1 MEYKIKEINVSDI
14 LANFYQPR
22 ERFDKEGIQELSES
36 ILSNGLINPITVKE
50 YKNGKYMIVSGERR
64 WRAHKVAGL
73 KTIPCFV
80 KEYKNDGQFM
90 IDSLIENIH
99 REDLSPTEKGKF
111 CLEIKKKMNLKNNE
125 QVANVISVNSSDVCN
140 WVDDFNFRKSLPVRK
155 DNKEVPHKMIRS
167 TKDFPDKERKEII
180 KFAEKEGKSGSFIE
194 EDFIPIYKKSDEPT
208 KKALLSGRVTIED
221 VKRESIPEPIKL
233 EETANNVVNTIISN
247 LHDFKYNVD
256 ILLKEMNI
264 EDLSKLNANKAM
276 TTAGLHIKVFKDFVN
291 ALRKRGAT
299 PHPLILDLIK
309 ANGKI

>member
-1 MEYKIKEINVSDI
+1 MELKEINVSDI

-22 ERFDKEGIQELSES
+22 TKFDKEGIQELAES

-90 IDSLIENIH
+90 IESLIENIH
-99 REDLSPTEKGKF
+99 REDLSSMEKAKFIKAIWEKMGKPTRKVLAQKLCMGEDSVLEHLSLVDDKTPREVKKAVQEGKLAMRSASMISKLPEK
-111 CLEIKKKMNLKNNE
+111 E
-125 QVANVISVNSSDVCN
+125 QVMIA
-140 WVDDFNFRKSLPVRK
+140 
-155 DNKEVPHKMIRS
+155 KESMKRETGIGRS
-167 TKDFPDKERKEII
+167 EV
-180 KFAEKEGKSGSFIE
+180 EK
-194 EDFIPIYKKSDEPT
+194 
-208 KKALLSGRVTIED
+208 LIED
-221 VKRESIPEPIKL
+221 KRPEPIKL
-233 EETANNVVNTIISN
+233 EETANNVVNTILSN